1 MTIDEI
7 FAEQYGITPEGYYRQ
22 ELRKGA
28 DAVTTLLDINRK
40 VNDIWIHEKNGG
52 FYPVDENDIPEGFI

>member
-7 FAEQYGITPEGYYRQ
+7 FEARYGITPEGFYHQ
-22 ELRKGA
+22 QLRSGA
-28 DAVTTLLDINRK
+28 DAASTLLEINRK
-40 VNDIWIHEKNGG
+40 VNDIWIREKNGG

>member
-7 FAEQYGITPEGYYRQ
+7 FAERYGITPEGYYHQ
-22 ELRKGA
+22 QLRSGA
-28 DAVTTLLDINRK
+28 DVESTLLEINRK
-40 VNDIWIHEKNGG
+40 VDDIWKYEKNGG

>member
-7 FAEQYGITPEGYYRQ
+7 FAERFGITPEGYYRQ
-22 ELRKGA
+22 QLRKGA
-28 DAVTTLLDINRK
+28 DAASTLLEINQR

-52 FYPVDENDIPEGFI
+52 FYPVDEDDIPESFI